1 MKAVFFLGFK
11 IVGLDI
17 IGLESVKN
25 EQLCKKKKHNTK
37 NQWLKI
43 NNSG

>member
-17 IGLESVKN
+17 VGLESVKN
-25 EQLCKKKKHNTK
+25 EQFCKKKKTT
-37 NQWLKI
+37 LKT
-43 NNSG
+43 SD